1 MEMVTKKSMRG
12 ALVKEA
18 MSQKVISVTPE
29 TSLKELL
36 VIFEEHD
43 FNMLPVIRE
52 GKLVGV
58 VTKLDLLR
66 AFVVER
72 TLTKANYFN
81 ILADK
86 VEDVMRTTIE
96 YVGPNDSIRQAVEC
110 MVENKLRSMPVVD
123 GKNLVGI
130 ISRGDVMH
138 YLIFDDE

>member
-1 MEMVTKKSMRG
+1 MVTKKSMRE

-18 MSQKVISVTPE
+18 MSEKVLSVTPQ

-36 VIFEEHD
+36 AVFEEHD
-43 FNMLPVIRE
+43 YNMLPVMRDAR
-52 GKLVGV
+52 LVGV

-81 ILADK
+81 ILADS
-86 VEDVMRTTIE
+86 VDDVMRTDIE
-96 YVGPNDSIRQAVEC
+96 YVGPNDSIRQAVEQ

-130 ISRGDVMH
+130 ISRGDVIR